1 MLEWAI
7 KEIVKEEAEEEKQRK
22 EEQARLNPPPA
33 EPERTGLLGVKGF
46 GNLAYLILLL
56 PLALIALNYF
66 VL

>member
-7 KEIVKEEAEEEKQRK
+7 KEIVKEEAEEEKLRK
-22 EEQARLNPPPA
+22 EEEARLNPV
-33 EPERTGLLGVKGF
+33 PEATHSGFMAGKGMS
-46 GNLAYLILLL
+46 NLMYLILLI